1 MADVPFPTDIGTG
14 SATSG
19 GFASGAAVGTGAKA
33 LTDWVD
39 FHHNA
44 ERSMAAASKM
54 VTPQLMNVKRSA
66 LPRVEGTE
74 VRLACDSVFFDFGS
88 FMAAINLRIN
98 LDNFFI
104 LLL

>member
-1 MADVPFPTDIGTG
+1 MADVPFPTDTGIGNT
-14 SATSG
+14 TSG

-39 FHHNA
+39 FHHSA

-54 VTPQLMNVKRSA
+54 VTPQLMNAKRSA
-66 LPRVEGTE
+66 LPRVGKVEP
-74 VRLACDSVFFDFGS
+74 RLTCSAFFYFGS
-88 FMAAINLRIN
+88 FKAVKNLRIESN
-98 LDNFFI
+98 NFFM